1 MRIALKYNIPVFNLG
16 TKGKE
21 SVLQS
26 IEKFLEDGGVV

>member
-16 TKGKE
+16 TNGKE